1 MSPGRQPPCREESR
15 TQSVSSTR
23 NILFNWKLLLKFN
36 NGEWEEIESIRLDS
50 GNLFLIISA
59 LKRILE
65 YFQHLT
71 KHISCTYSLVCNVK
85 ISIYFQLQLC
95 TMIQST
101 CLATYM
107 SISVHHC
114 VWCSYSYIICCIFT
128 KYQIC
133 VMWLSAQKY
142 IISNSKVKCR
152 WPPDNLP
159 DHTPTK
165 LRIFCSAF
173 DE

>member
-1 MSPGRQPPCREESR
+1 MRR
-15 TQSVSSTR
+15 
-23 NILFNWKLLLKFN
+23 NWKYQTWFRK
-36 NGEWEEIESIRLDS
+36 SIS
-50 GNLFLIISA
+50 
-59 LKRILE
+59 
-65 YFQHLT
+65 Y
-71 KHISCTYSLVCNVK
+71 HISSKKDSWVFSAFNKTHFLYIQPRLVCNVK

-173 DE
+173 DDQTWNKPLTQLGLGKGIFWS